1 MMRMETFSAHSQET
15 RDYLKEKYRN
25 DILKANEEFVQFK
38 IGISK
43 KVPSALHY
51 ELCEG
56 KMQLHFEWGAWG
68 GEWLGLRHY
77 LYEQT
82 KHFKDVSWDNS
93 AKHYRALYVELTQ

>member
-43 KVPSALHY
+43 KVPSALHSPSF
-51 ELCEG
+51 G
-56 KMQLHFEWGAWG
+56 QS
-68 GEWLGLRHY
+68 
-77 LYEQT
+77 
-82 KHFKDVSWDNS
+82 VSAGS
-93 AKHYRALYVELTQ
+93 GSGSYTGSGSGSGSGS